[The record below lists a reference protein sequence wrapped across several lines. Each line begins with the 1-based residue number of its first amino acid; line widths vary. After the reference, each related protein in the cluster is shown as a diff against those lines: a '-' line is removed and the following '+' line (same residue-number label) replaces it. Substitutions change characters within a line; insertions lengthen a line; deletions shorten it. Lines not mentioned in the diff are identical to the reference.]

1 MEDLDKKIIELMDL
15 FDDEQVTTADKIDR
29 PERAVEKQAIDD
41 FMKRNPMAGGGT
53 IAGGNI
59 QGEQIYDRFGFK
71 LPRFVTKDPNNK
83 TKPYRVKIKKSE
95 LNPEPFSGNFRTLK
109 EARAV
114 ASKYKAGVKGP
125 SVNLQLIENA
135 QSVVDDYNKIVD
147 KAVANRNLTGVGY
160 FETYVKNKFPNK
172 SDQTKILRR
181 VYDNKIDYRDLTQV
195 RKTLAKDLIN
205 LAMEQEKI
213 VPLQFVYDRLGA
225 TRSAKL
231 SSDLQQMVNKGLKN
245 QTKIKVDRAIQS
257 IVEADE
263 IIDDSLMKT
272 VADKIGRSYDGTTK
286 KTGWKK
292 AYKENSYYKK
302 NKKILDYAFTAGGKS
317 SRAPGM
323 SLSEVLDDA
332 KYKIGGGVTFSGK
345 QTQFAG
351 LRRYIFDYAKSHW
364 HRNNFDGN
372 PGKSLIEF
380 YDKNGK
386 PIKWKSGLKLK
397 LGEVQFKIPSES
409 DVMWS
414 YNGAPKGSVSVTG
427 PIADSSGVFKE
438 VTETYDVMKEI
449 SDAPVTNPITGKETT
464 YNKLVSDIYKKG
476 YGYQG
481 KNIFGLDIDHFKGV
495 RDHPFK
501 NLRAMDRRLN
511 ISLGAIDKTFD
522 NRNLKAKLKNEILGE
537 LATTTGSNYN
547 QALKTYF
554 VNQATNVLDKGI
566 VPTLATESPY
576 YSAVKNVYEQRNLP
590 KGQKE
595 LLEKSY
601 QRAIKLENS
610 LLKLSGQIDPD
621 CAGAI
626 KQASKDG
633 GRIGLKT
640 IGSREVCITK
650 ARNYMSEEL
659 IKGIGTQQNAKTSLI
674 KRIIAGSAN
683 FLKQNLSPKELLK
696 MENLIGKPALY
707 GAIGFET
714 GLVADD
720 VFRKGKPLNVA
731 AAESLFGPV
740 LNLDA
745 DAAKAKNILE
755 SNVQLSPAA
764 KEYAQ
769 NIIDY
774 DRYRKNEL
782 SFPSSLVAK
791 SMPGSDR
798 YFKMQEDLKNK
809 IMTTP
814 DTGALDYQSALTE
827 SEAIFKA
834 KPKKLFGLEIDSPDA
849 PEVTP
854 LTNKLARPSRT
865 RGPMTT
871 KQDMK
876 VDLTPITY
884 QNFQPN
890 IPSKEELEEGL
901 RKIGMIGQDEI
912 ITDEA
917 YQQKFYRPEEFS
929 QLFQLPSFTGANQ
942 RFEKGGRAGFKKG
955 TPQSV
960 LRKGILELIDDSVKK
975 TPKDTTSTLDKLIK
989 KTLDEDFFDKKD
1001 RIIDQLDITAAKK
1014 RKNFPYNQKVQEEPD
1029 QLEFY
1034 DDITKSNFRTKT
1046 GPFFDRRKRAGGGI
1060 LKQAGDSSGPPPES
1074 GPMSQGLQGL
1084 MKRGIKT

>member
-29 PERAVEKQAIDD
+29 PERAIEKQAIDD
-41 FMKRNPMAGGGT
+41 FMKRNPMAGGGRINFYKGMSANRAPKKIKLKKPVT
-53 IAGGNI
+53 LTGKAGDRKLTAKQIDALDPNYLGDFEGGNLERAKKVYKSGTPGSVI
-59 QGEQIYDRFGFK
+59 DDAIEIRNII
-71 LPRFVTKDPNNK
+71 VNNK
-83 TKPYRVKIKKSE
+83 
-95 LNPEPFSGNFRTLK
+95 G
-109 EARAV
+109 
-114 ASKYKAGVKGP
+114 
-125 SVNLQLIENA
+125 
-135 QSVVDDYNKIVD
+135 
-147 KAVANRNLTGVGY
+147 
-160 FETYVKNKFPNK
+160 
-172 SDQTKILRR
+172 
-181 VYDNKIDYRDLTQV
+181 
-195 RKTLAKDLIN
+195 
-205 LAMEQEKI
+205 
-213 VPLQFVYDRLGA
+213 
-225 TRSAKL
+225 
-231 SSDLQQMVNKGLKN
+231 
-245 QTKIKVDRAIQS
+245 
-257 IVEADE
+257 
-263 IIDDSLMKT
+263 
-272 VADKIGRSYDGTTK
+272 
-286 KTGWKK
+286 
-292 AYKENSYYKK
+292 
-302 NKKILDYAFTAGGKS
+302 
-317 SRAPGM
+317 
-323 SLSEVLDDA
+323 
-332 KYKIGGGVTFSGK
+332 
-345 QTQFAG
+345 
-351 LRRYIFDYAKSHW
+351 
-364 HRNNFDGN
+364 
-372 PGKSLIEF
+372 
-380 YDKNGK
+380 
-386 PIKWKSGLKLK
+386 
-397 LGEVQFKIPSES
+397 
-409 DVMWS
+409 
-414 YNGAPKGSVSVTG
+414 
-427 PIADSSGVFKE
+427 
-438 VTETYDVMKEI
+438 
-449 SDAPVTNPITGKETT
+449 
-464 YNKLVSDIYKKG
+464 
-476 YGYQG
+476 
-481 KNIFGLDIDHFKGV
+481 NIFGLEELGEKAEIFGEGSRKSGKGNRPDVRKVKAALEVAKDNFPEIANFKFVTDRYKIDGSQRQQLNMVVDTIKAYQNSTGNDKLANFLPENMGSYYTRVIEKGPKKLPGKPEQGLYIKMYNFGPEQIKYISD
-495 RDHPFK
+495 RITDETAQNFTSKDYK
-501 NLRAMDRRLN
+501 NLVTDVKKYRASVSSDKRQFTR
-511 ISLGAIDKTFD
+511 AIEMNADIKKLYDDKVIQNLIRGDLD
-522 NRNLKAKLKNEILGE
+522 NKAKKQILNRAVNLLGDDISVASKRLFMMAQSIAGTRPIDGIDVE
-537 LATTTGSNYN
+537 KDLGKKIIDTQRLVGKAGNGYAFSGLVYDHYGKVID
-547 QALKTYF
+547 QALNSPKGKSFIGYYQKEIR
-554 VNQATNVLDKGI
+554 NALDKGL
-566 VPTLATESPY
+566 VPDEIFSVTASARRGLEPY
-576 YSAVKNVYEQRNLP
+576 AIFTQALDADVNSRIKGASLDSLLSTTHRNLQNIFQGKTYDKLNTAEKKAVQDLVTTYENAKKDVVKDLKPSIKKTIQLPEFDLKNPPSKSIANYASYDKNLQSAFDKSYKNVGYSMKVT
-590 KGQKE
+590 KGMKTQKE
-595 LLEKSY
+595 FLDNLM
-601 QRAIKLENS
+601 
-610 LLKLSGQIDPD
+610 LKLSAQIDRN
-621 CAGAI
+621 CAQAI
-626 KQASKDG
+626 ADG

-640 IGSREVCITK
+640 VGSPDFCKTK
-650 ARNYMSEEL
+650 ARNYISQEL
-659 IKGIGTQQNAKTSLI
+659 INGIGTQQNAKTSLI

-683 FLKQNLSPKELLK
+683 FLKQNLNPKELLK

-1074 GPMSQGLQGL
+1074 GPMSQELQGL

>member
-1 MEDLDKKIIELMDL
+1 M
-15 FDDEQVTTADKIDR
+15 
-29 PERAVEKQAIDD
+29 
-41 FMKRNPMAGGGT
+41 
-53 IAGGNI
+53 
-59 QGEQIYDRFGFK
+59 
-71 LPRFVTKDPNNK
+71 
-83 TKPYRVKIKKSE
+83 
-95 LNPEPFSGNFRTLK
+95 
-109 EARAV
+109 
-114 ASKYKAGVKGP
+114 
-125 SVNLQLIENA
+125 
-135 QSVVDDYNKIVD
+135 
-147 KAVANRNLTGVGY
+147 
-160 FETYVKNKFPNK
+160 
-172 SDQTKILRR
+172 
-181 VYDNKIDYRDLTQV
+181 
-195 RKTLAKDLIN
+195 
-205 LAMEQEKI
+205 
-213 VPLQFVYDRLGA
+213 
-225 TRSAKL
+225 
-231 SSDLQQMVNKGLKN
+231 
-245 QTKIKVDRAIQS
+245 
-257 IVEADE
+257 
-263 IIDDSLMKT
+263 
-272 VADKIGRSYDGTTK
+272 
-286 KTGWKK
+286 
-292 AYKENSYYKK
+292 
-302 NKKILDYAFTAGGKS
+302 
-317 SRAPGM
+317 
-323 SLSEVLDDA
+323 
-332 KYKIGGGVTFSGK
+332 
-345 QTQFAG
+345 
-351 LRRYIFDYAKSHW
+351 
-364 HRNNFDGN
+364 
-372 PGKSLIEF
+372 
-380 YDKNGK
+380 
-386 PIKWKSGLKLK
+386 
-397 LGEVQFKIPSES
+397 
-409 DVMWS
+409 
-414 YNGAPKGSVSVTG
+414 
-427 PIADSSGVFKE
+427 
-438 VTETYDVMKEI
+438 
-449 SDAPVTNPITGKETT
+449 
-464 YNKLVSDIYKKG
+464 
-476 YGYQG
+476 
-481 KNIFGLDIDHFKGV
+481 
-495 RDHPFK
+495 
-501 NLRAMDRRLN
+501 
-511 ISLGAIDKTFD
+511 
-522 NRNLKAKLKNEILGE
+522 
-537 LATTTGSNYN
+537 
-547 QALKTYF
+547 
-554 VNQATNVLDKGI
+554 
-566 VPTLATESPY
+566 
-576 YSAVKNVYEQRNLP
+576 
-590 KGQKE
+590 
-595 LLEKSY
+595 
-601 QRAIKLENS
+601 
-610 LLKLSGQIDPD
+610 LLKLSAQIDRD
-621 CAGAI
+621 CA
-626 KQASKDG
+626 QAVANG

-640 IGSREVCITK
+640 VGSPDFCKTK
-650 ARNYMSEEL
+650 ARNYISQEL
-659 IKGIGTQQNAKTSLI
+659 INGIGTQQNAKTSLI

-774 DRYRKNEL
+774 DRYRKNQL

-791 SMPGSDR
+791 SMPGSDK

-834 KPKKLFGLEIDSPDA
+834 KPKTLFGLEIDSPDA

-854 LTNKLARPSRT
+854 LTNRLARPSRT

-1001 RIIDQLDITAAKK
+1001 SIIDQLDITAAKK

-1046 GPFFDRRKRAGGGI
+1046 GLFFDRRKRAGGGI
-1060 LKQAGDSSGPPPES
+1060 LKQAGDSS
-1074 GPMSQGLQGL
+1074 
-1084 MKRGIKT
+1084 

>member
-29 PERAVEKQAIDD
+29 PERAIEKQAIDD
-41 FMKRNPMAGGGT
+41 FMKRNPMAGGGRINFYKGMSANRAPKKIKLKKPVT
-53 IAGGNI
+53 LTGKAGDRKLTAKQIDALDPNYLGDFEGGNLERAKKVYKSGTPGSVI
-59 QGEQIYDRFGFK
+59 DDAIEIRNII
-71 LPRFVTKDPNNK
+71 VNNK
-83 TKPYRVKIKKSE
+83 
-95 LNPEPFSGNFRTLK
+95 G
-109 EARAV
+109 
-114 ASKYKAGVKGP
+114 
-125 SVNLQLIENA
+125 
-135 QSVVDDYNKIVD
+135 
-147 KAVANRNLTGVGY
+147 
-160 FETYVKNKFPNK
+160 
-172 SDQTKILRR
+172 
-181 VYDNKIDYRDLTQV
+181 
-195 RKTLAKDLIN
+195 
-205 LAMEQEKI
+205 
-213 VPLQFVYDRLGA
+213 
-225 TRSAKL
+225 
-231 SSDLQQMVNKGLKN
+231 
-245 QTKIKVDRAIQS
+245 
-257 IVEADE
+257 
-263 IIDDSLMKT
+263 
-272 VADKIGRSYDGTTK
+272 
-286 KTGWKK
+286 
-292 AYKENSYYKK
+292 
-302 NKKILDYAFTAGGKS
+302 
-317 SRAPGM
+317 
-323 SLSEVLDDA
+323 
-332 KYKIGGGVTFSGK
+332 
-345 QTQFAG
+345 
-351 LRRYIFDYAKSHW
+351 
-364 HRNNFDGN
+364 
-372 PGKSLIEF
+372 
-380 YDKNGK
+380 
-386 PIKWKSGLKLK
+386 
-397 LGEVQFKIPSES
+397 
-409 DVMWS
+409 
-414 YNGAPKGSVSVTG
+414 
-427 PIADSSGVFKE
+427 
-438 VTETYDVMKEI
+438 
-449 SDAPVTNPITGKETT
+449 
-464 YNKLVSDIYKKG
+464 
-476 YGYQG
+476 
-481 KNIFGLDIDHFKGV
+481 NIFGLEELGEKAEIFGEGSRKSGKGNRPDVRKVKAALEVAKDNFPEIANFKFVTDRYKIDGSQRQQLNMVVDTIKAYQNSTGNDKLANFLPENMGSYYTRVIEKGPKKLPGKPEQGLYIKMYNFGPEQIKYISD
-495 RDHPFK
+495 RITDETAQNFTSKDYK
-501 NLRAMDRRLN
+501 NLVTDVKKYRASVSSDKRQFTR
-511 ISLGAIDKTFD
+511 AIEMNADIKKLYDDKVIQNLIRGDLD
-522 NRNLKAKLKNEILGE
+522 NKAKKQILNRAVNLLGDDISVASKRLFMMAQSIAGTRPIDGIDVE
-537 LATTTGSNYN
+537 KDLGKKIIDTQRLVGKAGNGYAFSGLVYDHYGKVID
-547 QALKTYF
+547 QALNSPKGKSFIGYYQKEIR
-554 VNQATNVLDKGI
+554 NALDKGL
-566 VPTLATESPY
+566 VPDEIFSVTASARRGLEPY
-576 YSAVKNVYEQRNLP
+576 AIFTQALDADVNSRIKGASLDSLLSTTHRNLQNIFQGKTYDKLNTAEKKAVQDLVTTYENAKKDVVKDLKPSIKKTIQLPEFDLKNPPSKSIANYASYDKNLQSAFDKSYKNVGYSMKVT
-590 KGQKE
+590 KGMKTQKE
-595 LLEKSY
+595 FLDNLM
-601 QRAIKLENS
+601 
-610 LLKLSGQIDPD
+610 LKLSAQIDRN
-621 CAGAI
+621 CAQAI
-626 KQASKDG
+626 ADG

-640 IGSREVCITK
+640 VGSPDFCKTK
-650 ARNYMSEEL
+650 ARNYISQEL
-659 IKGIGTQQNAKTSLI
+659 INGIGTQQNAKTSLI

-683 FLKQNLSPKELLK
+683 FLKQNLNPKELLK

-1074 GPMSQGLQGL
+1074 GPNPQGLQGL
-1084 MKRGIKT
+1084 MKRGMKI

>member
-1 MEDLDKKIIELMDL
+1 MTKDLDQKIIELMDL

-29 PERAVEKQAIDD
+29 PERALEKEAIDD
-41 FMKRNPMAGGGT
+41 FMKRNPMAGGGRINFYKGMSANRAPKKIKLKKPVT
-53 IAGGNI
+53 LTGKAGDRKLTAKQIDALDPNYLGDFEGGNLERAKKVYKSGTPGSVI
-59 QGEQIYDRFGFK
+59 DDAIEIRNII
-71 LPRFVTKDPNNK
+71 VNNK
-83 TKPYRVKIKKSE
+83 
-95 LNPEPFSGNFRTLK
+95 G
-109 EARAV
+109 
-114 ASKYKAGVKGP
+114 
-125 SVNLQLIENA
+125 
-135 QSVVDDYNKIVD
+135 
-147 KAVANRNLTGVGY
+147 
-160 FETYVKNKFPNK
+160 
-172 SDQTKILRR
+172 
-181 VYDNKIDYRDLTQV
+181 
-195 RKTLAKDLIN
+195 
-205 LAMEQEKI
+205 
-213 VPLQFVYDRLGA
+213 
-225 TRSAKL
+225 
-231 SSDLQQMVNKGLKN
+231 
-245 QTKIKVDRAIQS
+245 
-257 IVEADE
+257 
-263 IIDDSLMKT
+263 
-272 VADKIGRSYDGTTK
+272 
-286 KTGWKK
+286 
-292 AYKENSYYKK
+292 
-302 NKKILDYAFTAGGKS
+302 
-317 SRAPGM
+317 
-323 SLSEVLDDA
+323 
-332 KYKIGGGVTFSGK
+332 
-345 QTQFAG
+345 
-351 LRRYIFDYAKSHW
+351 
-364 HRNNFDGN
+364 
-372 PGKSLIEF
+372 
-380 YDKNGK
+380 
-386 PIKWKSGLKLK
+386 
-397 LGEVQFKIPSES
+397 
-409 DVMWS
+409 
-414 YNGAPKGSVSVTG
+414 
-427 PIADSSGVFKE
+427 
-438 VTETYDVMKEI
+438 
-449 SDAPVTNPITGKETT
+449 
-464 YNKLVSDIYKKG
+464 
-476 YGYQG
+476 
-481 KNIFGLDIDHFKGV
+481 NIFGLEELGEKAEIFGEGSRKSGKGNRPDIRKVKAALEVAKDNFPEIANFKFVTDRYKIDGSQRQQLNMV
-495 RDHPFK
+495 VDTIKAYQNSTGNDKLANFLPENMGSYYTRVIEKGPKKLPGKPEQGLYIKMYNFGPEQIKYISDRITDETAQNFTSKDYK
-501 NLRAMDRRLN
+501 NLVTDVKKYRASVSSDKRQFTR
-511 ISLGAIDKTFD
+511 AIEMNADIKKLYDDKVIQNLIRGDLD
-522 NRNLKAKLKNEILGE
+522 NKAKRQILNRAVNLLGDDISVASKRLFMMAQSIAGTRNIE
-537 LATTTGSNYN
+537 GIAVERDLGKKIIDTQRLVGKAGNGYAFSGLVYDHYGKVID
-547 QALKTYF
+547 QALNSPKGKSFIGYYQKEIR
-554 VNQATNVLDKGI
+554 NALDKGL
-566 VPTLATESPY
+566 VPDEIFSVTASARRGLEPY
-576 YSAVKNVYEQRNLP
+576 AIFTQALDADVNSRIKGASLDSLLSTTHRNLQNIFQGKTYDKLNTAEKKAVQDLVTTYENAKKDVVKDLKPSIKKTIQLPEFDLKNPPSKSIANYASYDKNLQSAFDKSYKNVGYSMKVT
-590 KGQKE
+590 KGMKTQKE
-595 LLEKSY
+595 FLDNLM
-601 QRAIKLENS
+601 
-610 LLKLSGQIDPD
+610 LKLSAQIDPD
-621 CAGAI
+621 CA
-626 KQASKDG
+626 QAVADG

-640 IGSREVCITK
+640 VGSPDFCKTK
-650 ARNYMSEEL
+650 ARNYISQEL
-659 IKGIGTQQNAKTSLI
+659 INGIGTQQNAKTSLI

-774 DRYRKNEL
+774 DRYRKNQL

-791 SMPGSDR
+791 SMPGSDK

-834 KPKKLFGLEIDSPDA
+834 KPKTLFGLEIDSPDA

-854 LTNKLARPSRT
+854 LTNRLARPSRT

-1046 GPFFDRRKRAGGGI
+1046 GLFFDRRKRAGGGI

-1074 GPMSQGLQGL
+1074 GPMSEGLQGL

>member
-1 MEDLDKKIIELMDL
+1 MTKDLDQKIIELMDL
-15 FDDEQVTTADKIDR
+15 FDDEQITTADQIKR
-29 PERAVEKQAIDD
+29 PEKALEKQAIDD
-41 FMKRNPMAGGGT
+41 FMKRNPMAGGGRINFYKGMSANRAPKKIKLKKPVT
-53 IAGGNI
+53 LTGKAGDRKLTAKQIDALDPNYLGDFEGGNLERAKKVYKSGTPGSVI
-59 QGEQIYDRFGFK
+59 DDAIEIRNII
-71 LPRFVTKDPNNK
+71 VNNK
-83 TKPYRVKIKKSE
+83 
-95 LNPEPFSGNFRTLK
+95 G
-109 EARAV
+109 
-114 ASKYKAGVKGP
+114 
-125 SVNLQLIENA
+125 
-135 QSVVDDYNKIVD
+135 
-147 KAVANRNLTGVGY
+147 
-160 FETYVKNKFPNK
+160 
-172 SDQTKILRR
+172 
-181 VYDNKIDYRDLTQV
+181 
-195 RKTLAKDLIN
+195 
-205 LAMEQEKI
+205 
-213 VPLQFVYDRLGA
+213 
-225 TRSAKL
+225 
-231 SSDLQQMVNKGLKN
+231 
-245 QTKIKVDRAIQS
+245 
-257 IVEADE
+257 
-263 IIDDSLMKT
+263 
-272 VADKIGRSYDGTTK
+272 
-286 KTGWKK
+286 
-292 AYKENSYYKK
+292 
-302 NKKILDYAFTAGGKS
+302 
-317 SRAPGM
+317 
-323 SLSEVLDDA
+323 
-332 KYKIGGGVTFSGK
+332 
-345 QTQFAG
+345 
-351 LRRYIFDYAKSHW
+351 
-364 HRNNFDGN
+364 
-372 PGKSLIEF
+372 
-380 YDKNGK
+380 
-386 PIKWKSGLKLK
+386 
-397 LGEVQFKIPSES
+397 
-409 DVMWS
+409 
-414 YNGAPKGSVSVTG
+414 
-427 PIADSSGVFKE
+427 
-438 VTETYDVMKEI
+438 
-449 SDAPVTNPITGKETT
+449 
-464 YNKLVSDIYKKG
+464 
-476 YGYQG
+476 
-481 KNIFGLDIDHFKGV
+481 NIFGLEELGEKAEIFGEGSRKSGKGNRPDIRKVKAALEVAKDNFPEIANFKFVTDRYKIDGSQRQQLNMV
-495 RDHPFK
+495 VDTIKAYQNSTGNDKLANFLPENMGSYYTRVIEKGPKKLPGKPEQGLYIKMYNFGPEQIKYISDRITDETAQNFTSKDYK
-501 NLRAMDRRLN
+501 NLVTDVKKYRASVSSDKRQFTR
-511 ISLGAIDKTFD
+511 AIEMNADIKKLYDDKVIQNLIRGDLD
-522 NRNLKAKLKNEILGE
+522 NKAKRQILNRAVNLLGDDISVASKRLFMMAQSIAGTRNIE
-537 LATTTGSNYN
+537 GIAVERDLGKKIIDTQRLVGKAGNGYAFSGLVYDHYGKVID
-547 QALKTYF
+547 QALNSPKGKSFIGYYQKEIR
-554 VNQATNVLDKGI
+554 NALDKGL
-566 VPTLATESPY
+566 VPDEIFSVTASARRGLEPY
-576 YSAVKNVYEQRNLP
+576 AIFTQALDADVNSRIKGASLDSLLSTTHRNLQNIFQGKTYDKLNTAEKKAVQDLVTTYENAKKDVVKDLKPSIKKTIQLPEFDLKNPPSKSIANYASYDKNLQSAFDKSYKNVGYSMKVT
-590 KGQKE
+590 KGMKTQKE
-595 LLEKSY
+595 FLDNLM
-601 QRAIKLENS
+601 
-610 LLKLSGQIDPD
+610 LKLSAQIDPD
-621 CAGAI
+621 CA
-626 KQASKDG
+626 QAVADG

-640 IGSREVCITK
+640 VGSPDFCKTK
-650 ARNYMSEEL
+650 ARNYISQEL
-659 IKGIGTQQNAKTSLI
+659 INGIGTQQNAKTSLI

-774 DRYRKNEL
+774 DRYRKNQL

-791 SMPGSDR
+791 SMPGSDK

-834 KPKKLFGLEIDSPDA
+834 KPKTLFGLEIDSPDA

-854 LTNKLARPSRT
+854 LTNRLARPSRT

-1046 GPFFDRRKRAGGGI
+1046 GLFFDRRKRAGGGI

-1074 GPMSQGLQGL
+1074 GPMSEGLQGL

>member
-1 MEDLDKKIIELMDL
+1 MTKDLDKKIIELMDL
-15 FDDEQVTTADKIDR
+15 FDDEQVTTADQIKR
-29 PERAVEKQAIDD
+29 PERALEKEAIDD
-41 FMKRNPMAGGGT
+41 FMKRNPMAGGGRINFYKGMSANRAPKKIKLKKPVT
-53 IAGGNI
+53 LTGKAGDRKLTAKQIDALDPNYLGDFEGGNLERAKKVYKSGTPGSVI
-59 QGEQIYDRFGFK
+59 DDAIEIRNII
-71 LPRFVTKDPNNK
+71 VNNK
-83 TKPYRVKIKKSE
+83 
-95 LNPEPFSGNFRTLK
+95 G
-109 EARAV
+109 
-114 ASKYKAGVKGP
+114 
-125 SVNLQLIENA
+125 
-135 QSVVDDYNKIVD
+135 
-147 KAVANRNLTGVGY
+147 
-160 FETYVKNKFPNK
+160 
-172 SDQTKILRR
+172 
-181 VYDNKIDYRDLTQV
+181 
-195 RKTLAKDLIN
+195 
-205 LAMEQEKI
+205 
-213 VPLQFVYDRLGA
+213 
-225 TRSAKL
+225 
-231 SSDLQQMVNKGLKN
+231 
-245 QTKIKVDRAIQS
+245 
-257 IVEADE
+257 
-263 IIDDSLMKT
+263 
-272 VADKIGRSYDGTTK
+272 
-286 KTGWKK
+286 
-292 AYKENSYYKK
+292 
-302 NKKILDYAFTAGGKS
+302 
-317 SRAPGM
+317 
-323 SLSEVLDDA
+323 
-332 KYKIGGGVTFSGK
+332 
-345 QTQFAG
+345 
-351 LRRYIFDYAKSHW
+351 
-364 HRNNFDGN
+364 
-372 PGKSLIEF
+372 
-380 YDKNGK
+380 
-386 PIKWKSGLKLK
+386 
-397 LGEVQFKIPSES
+397 
-409 DVMWS
+409 
-414 YNGAPKGSVSVTG
+414 
-427 PIADSSGVFKE
+427 
-438 VTETYDVMKEI
+438 
-449 SDAPVTNPITGKETT
+449 
-464 YNKLVSDIYKKG
+464 
-476 YGYQG
+476 
-481 KNIFGLDIDHFKGV
+481 NIFGLEELGEKAEIFGEGSRKSGKGNRPDIRKVKAALEVAKDNFPEIANFKFVTDRYKIDGSQRQQLNMV
-495 RDHPFK
+495 VDTIKAYQNSTGNDKLANFLPENMGSYYTRVIEKGPKKLPGKPEQGLYIKMYNFGPEQIKYISDRITDETAQNFTSKDYK
-501 NLRAMDRRLN
+501 NLVTDVKKYRASVSSDKRQFTR
-511 ISLGAIDKTFD
+511 AIEMNADIKKLYDDKVIQNLIRGDLD
-522 NRNLKAKLKNEILGE
+522 NKAKRQILNRAVNLLGDDISVASKRLFMMAQSIAGTRNIE
-537 LATTTGSNYN
+537 GIAVERDLGKKIIDTQRLVGKAGNGYAFSGLVYDHYGKVID
-547 QALKTYF
+547 QALNSPKGKSFIGYYQKEIR
-554 VNQATNVLDKGI
+554 NALDKGL
-566 VPTLATESPY
+566 VPDEIFSVTASARRGLEPY
-576 YSAVKNVYEQRNLP
+576 AIFTQALDADVNSRIKGASLDSLLSTTHRNLQNIFQGKTYDKLNTAEKKAVQDLVTTYENAKKDVVKDLKPSIKKTIQLPEFDLKNPPSKSIANYASYDKNLQSAFDKSYKNVGYSMKVT
-590 KGQKE
+590 KGMKTQKE
-595 LLEKSY
+595 FLDNLM
-601 QRAIKLENS
+601 
-610 LLKLSGQIDPD
+610 LKLSAQIDPD
-621 CAGAI
+621 CA
-626 KQASKDG
+626 QAVADG

-640 IGSREVCITK
+640 VGSPDFCKTK
-650 ARNYMSEEL
+650 ARNYISQEL
-659 IKGIGTQQNAKTSLI
+659 INGIGTQQNAKTSLI
-674 KRIIAGSAN
+674 KRIISGSAN

-774 DRYRKNEL
+774 DRYRKNQL

-791 SMPGSDR
+791 SMPGSDK

-834 KPKKLFGLEIDSPDA
+834 KPKKFFGLEIDSPDA
-849 PEVTP
+849 PEATP

-884 QNFQPN
+884 KNFEPN

-1046 GPFFDRRKRAGGGI
+1046 GLFFDRRKRAGGGI

>member
-1 MEDLDKKIIELMDL
+1 MKDLDQKIIELMDL

-29 PERAVEKQAIDD
+29 PERALEKEAIDD
-41 FMKRNPMAGGGT
+41 FMKRNPMAGGGRINFYKGMSANRAPKKIKLKKPVT
-53 IAGGNI
+53 LTGKAGDRKLTAKQIDALDPNYLGDFEGGNLERAKKVYKSGTPGSVI
-59 QGEQIYDRFGFK
+59 DDAIEIRNII
-71 LPRFVTKDPNNK
+71 VNNK
-83 TKPYRVKIKKSE
+83 
-95 LNPEPFSGNFRTLK
+95 G
-109 EARAV
+109 
-114 ASKYKAGVKGP
+114 
-125 SVNLQLIENA
+125 
-135 QSVVDDYNKIVD
+135 
-147 KAVANRNLTGVGY
+147 
-160 FETYVKNKFPNK
+160 
-172 SDQTKILRR
+172 
-181 VYDNKIDYRDLTQV
+181 
-195 RKTLAKDLIN
+195 
-205 LAMEQEKI
+205 
-213 VPLQFVYDRLGA
+213 
-225 TRSAKL
+225 
-231 SSDLQQMVNKGLKN
+231 
-245 QTKIKVDRAIQS
+245 
-257 IVEADE
+257 
-263 IIDDSLMKT
+263 
-272 VADKIGRSYDGTTK
+272 
-286 KTGWKK
+286 
-292 AYKENSYYKK
+292 
-302 NKKILDYAFTAGGKS
+302 
-317 SRAPGM
+317 
-323 SLSEVLDDA
+323 
-332 KYKIGGGVTFSGK
+332 
-345 QTQFAG
+345 
-351 LRRYIFDYAKSHW
+351 
-364 HRNNFDGN
+364 
-372 PGKSLIEF
+372 
-380 YDKNGK
+380 
-386 PIKWKSGLKLK
+386 
-397 LGEVQFKIPSES
+397 
-409 DVMWS
+409 
-414 YNGAPKGSVSVTG
+414 
-427 PIADSSGVFKE
+427 
-438 VTETYDVMKEI
+438 
-449 SDAPVTNPITGKETT
+449 
-464 YNKLVSDIYKKG
+464 
-476 YGYQG
+476 
-481 KNIFGLDIDHFKGV
+481 NIFGLEELGEKAEIFGEGSRKSGKGNRPDIRKVKAALEVAKDNFPEIANFKFVTDRYKIDGSQRQQLNMV
-495 RDHPFK
+495 VDTIKAYQNSTGNDKLANFLPENMGSYYTRVIEKGPKKLPGKPEQGLYIKMYNFGPEQIKYISDRITDETAQNFTSKDYK
-501 NLRAMDRRLN
+501 NLVTDVKKYRASVSSDKRQFTR
-511 ISLGAIDKTFD
+511 AIEMNADIKKLYDDKVIQNLIRGDLD
-522 NRNLKAKLKNEILGE
+522 NKAKRQILNRAVNLLGDDVSVASKRLFMMAQSIAGTRPIDGIDVDKNLGKKIIDTQR
-537 LATTTGSNYN
+537 LIGKTGNGYAFSGLVYDHYGKVID
-547 QALKTYF
+547 QALNSPKGKSFIGYYQKEIR
-554 VNQATNVLDKGI
+554 NALDKGL
-566 VPTLATESPY
+566 VPDEIFSVTASARRGLEPY
-576 YSAVKNVYEQRNLP
+576 AIFTQALDADVNSRIKGASLDSLLSTTHRNLQNIFQGKTYDKLNTAEKKAVQDLVTTYENAKKDVVKDLKPSIKKTIQLPEFDLKNPPSKSIANYASYDKNLQSAFDKSYKNVGYSMKVT
-590 KGQKE
+590 KGMKTQKE
-595 LLEKSY
+595 FLDNLM
-601 QRAIKLENS
+601 
-610 LLKLSGQIDPD
+610 LKLSAQIDPD
-621 CAGAI
+621 CA
-626 KQASKDG
+626 QAVADG

-640 IGSREVCITK
+640 VGSPDFCKTK
-650 ARNYMSEEL
+650 ARNYISQEL
-659 IKGIGTQQNAKTSLI
+659 INGIGTQQNAKTSLI

-774 DRYRKNEL
+774 DRYRKNQL

-791 SMPGSDR
+791 SMPGSDK

-834 KPKKLFGLEIDSPDA
+834 KPKTLFGLEIDSPDA

-854 LTNKLARPSRT
+854 LTNRLARPSRT

-1001 RIIDQLDITAAKK
+1001 RIVDTLNVKAARE
-1014 RKNFPYNQKVQEEPD
+1014 RKNFPYNQQVQEEPS
-1029 QLEFY
+1029 QLNFY
-1034 DDITKSNFRTKT
+1034 DDIVQSDFKTKT
-1046 GPFFDRRKRAGGGI
+1046 GPFFDYQKRKNKAGGGI

-1074 GPMSQGLQGL
+1074 GPNSQGLQGL
-1084 MKRGIKT
+1084 MKRGMKI

>member
-1 MEDLDKKIIELMDL
+1 MENLEDKIIELMDL
-15 FDDEQVTTADKIDR
+15 FDGEVTTADKIER
-29 PERAVEKQAIDD
+29 PQRALDKQAIDD
-41 FMKRNPMAGGGT
+41 FMDRNPMAGGGT

-83 TKPYRVKIKKSE
+83 TKPYRVKVKKSE
-95 LNPEPFSGNFRTLK
+95 LNPKPFSGNFRTLK

-114 ASKYKAGVKGP
+114 ASKYKAGVQGP
-125 SVNLQLIENA
+125 SVNLQLIKNA

-147 KAVANRNLTGVGY
+147 KAVTNRNLTGVGY

-205 LAMEQEKI
+205 FAMEQEKI

-231 SSDLQQMVNKGLKN
+231 SSDVQQIVNKGLKN

-272 VADKIGRSYDGTTK
+272 VADKIGRSYEGTTK

-292 AYKENSYYKK
+292 AYKENPYYKK

-386 PIKWKSGLKLK
+386 PIKWKSGLKLNI
-397 LGEVQFKIPSES
+397 GEVQFKIPSES

-414 YNGAPKGSVSVTG
+414 YNGKPKGSVSVTG
-427 PIADSSGVFKE
+427 PMADSSGIFKE
-438 VTETYDVMKEI
+438 VTETYNVMKEI

-566 VPTLATESPY
+566 APTLATESPY
-576 YSAVKNVYEQRNLP
+576 YSAVKNVYEQKNLP
-590 KGQKE
+590 KVQKE

-601 QRAIKLENS
+601 QRATKLEQTILNNLQARS
-610 LLKLSGQIDPD
+610 KLKECKIP
-621 CAGAI
+621 AA
-626 KQASKDG
+626 DG
-633 GRIGLKT
+633 GRIGFAL
-640 IGSREVCITK
+640 SDECIRDGLNETK
-650 ARNYMSEEL
+650 KSAAAGDKKAARQLVETAEAAS
-659 IKGIGTQQNAKTSLI
+659 KGG
-674 KRIIAGSAN
+674 R
-683 FLKQNLSPKELLK
+683 LLK
-696 MENLIGKPALY
+696 NILGPGAILGEALFEGALIGNRLL
-707 GAIGFET
+707 E
-714 GLVADD
+714 
-720 VFRKGKPLNVA
+720 GKPLKQAWAESYLSYLDPRKYSGELDPTLLQREQMLESTADKDILRSGFAAQDQLSAFNKALQDREIAKARGRTDQYNVA
-731 AAESLFGPV
+731 AA
-740 LNLDA
+740 DA
-745 DAAKAKNILE
+745 REQGRFAD
-755 SNVQLSPAA
+755 
-764 KEYAQ
+764 
-769 NIIDY
+769 
-774 DRYRKNEL
+774 
-782 SFPSSLVAK
+782 
-791 SMPGSDR
+791 
-798 YFKMQEDLKNK
+798 
-809 IMTTP
+809 
-814 DTGALDYQSALTE
+814 QSADIIS
-827 SEAIFKA
+827 SEAFKDA
-834 KPKKLFGLEIDSPDA
+834 SNIAQEYIQGQQGQRMFPYNQFKQSIGKFESGEDRDYRRRKEQEMKNLYTQYSDKELMDMLSTSKPLQDAGISPQDYLNMTAGTERITPAVTSTMSGLDVLRTGLQEQEALNRIA
-849 PEVTP
+849 EAGGVA
-854 LTNKLARPSRT
+854 NLAT
-865 RGPMTT
+865 
-871 KQDMK
+871 
-876 VDLTPITY
+876 
-884 QNFQPN
+884 
-890 IPSKEELEEGL
+890 
-901 RKIGMIGQDEI
+901 
-912 ITDEA
+912 
-917 YQQKFYRPEEFS
+917 
-929 QLFQLPSFTGANQ
+929 
-942 RFEKGGRAGFKKG
+942 GGRAGFMAGTIPGGYGKQANRYLKEIESDMHKGYQYYKKHG
-955 TPQSV
+955 
-960 LRKGILELIDDSVKK
+960 GKK
-975 TPKDTTSTLDKLIK
+975 KFKDYMRESMSRYFAD
-989 KTLDEDFFDKKD
+989 
-1001 RIIDQLDITAAKK
+1001 
-1014 RKNFPYNQKVQEEPD
+1014 
-1029 QLEFY
+1029 
-1034 DDITKSNFRTKT
+1034 
-1046 GPFFDRRKRAGGGI
+1046 GGI
-1060 LKQAGDSSGPPPES
+1060 AGLSGGVKSGPPPES
-1074 GPMSQGLQGL
+1074 GPNPQGLQGL
-1084 MKRGIKT
+1084 LNRVKKI

>member
-1 MEDLDKKIIELMDL
+1 MKDLDQKIIELMDL
-15 FDDEQVTTADKIDR
+15 FDDEQVTTADQIDR
-29 PERAVEKQAIDD
+29 PERALEKEAIDD
-41 FMKRNPMAGGGT
+41 FMKRNPMAGGGRINFYKGMSANRAPKKIKLKKPVT
-53 IAGGNI
+53 LTGKAGDRKLTAKQIDALDPNYLGDFEGGNLERAKKVYKSGTPGSVI
-59 QGEQIYDRFGFK
+59 DDAIEIRNII
-71 LPRFVTKDPNNK
+71 VNNK
-83 TKPYRVKIKKSE
+83 
-95 LNPEPFSGNFRTLK
+95 G
-109 EARAV
+109 
-114 ASKYKAGVKGP
+114 
-125 SVNLQLIENA
+125 
-135 QSVVDDYNKIVD
+135 
-147 KAVANRNLTGVGY
+147 
-160 FETYVKNKFPNK
+160 
-172 SDQTKILRR
+172 
-181 VYDNKIDYRDLTQV
+181 
-195 RKTLAKDLIN
+195 
-205 LAMEQEKI
+205 
-213 VPLQFVYDRLGA
+213 
-225 TRSAKL
+225 
-231 SSDLQQMVNKGLKN
+231 
-245 QTKIKVDRAIQS
+245 
-257 IVEADE
+257 
-263 IIDDSLMKT
+263 
-272 VADKIGRSYDGTTK
+272 
-286 KTGWKK
+286 
-292 AYKENSYYKK
+292 
-302 NKKILDYAFTAGGKS
+302 
-317 SRAPGM
+317 
-323 SLSEVLDDA
+323 
-332 KYKIGGGVTFSGK
+332 
-345 QTQFAG
+345 
-351 LRRYIFDYAKSHW
+351 
-364 HRNNFDGN
+364 
-372 PGKSLIEF
+372 
-380 YDKNGK
+380 
-386 PIKWKSGLKLK
+386 
-397 LGEVQFKIPSES
+397 
-409 DVMWS
+409 
-414 YNGAPKGSVSVTG
+414 
-427 PIADSSGVFKE
+427 
-438 VTETYDVMKEI
+438 
-449 SDAPVTNPITGKETT
+449 
-464 YNKLVSDIYKKG
+464 
-476 YGYQG
+476 
-481 KNIFGLDIDHFKGV
+481 NIFGLEELGEKAEIFGEGSRKSGKGNRPDVRKVKAALEVAKDNFPEIANFKFVTDRYKIDGSQRQQLNMVVDTIKAYQNSTGNDKLANFLPENMGSYYTRVIEKGPKKLPGKPEQGLYIKMYNFGPEQIKYISD
-495 RDHPFK
+495 RISDETAQNFTSKDYK
-501 NLRAMDRRLN
+501 NLVTDVKKYRASVSSDKRQFTR
-511 ISLGAIDKTFD
+511 AIEMNADIKKLYDDKVIQNLIRGDLD
-522 NRNLKAKLKNEILGE
+522 NKAKKQILNRAVNLLGDDISVASKRLFMMAQSIAGTRPIDGIDVE
-537 LATTTGSNYN
+537 KDLGKKIIDTQRLVGKAGNGYAFSGLVYDHYGKVID
-547 QALKTYF
+547 QALNSPKGKSFIGYYQKEIR
-554 VNQATNVLDKGI
+554 NALDKGL
-566 VPTLATESPY
+566 VPDEIFSVTASARRGLEPY
-576 YSAVKNVYEQRNLP
+576 AIFTQALDADVNSRIKGASLDSLLSTTHRNLQNIFQGKTYDKLNTAEKKAVQDLVTTYENAKKDVVKDLKPSIKKTIQLPEFDLKNPPSKSIANYASYDKNLQSAFDKSYKNVGYSMKVT
-590 KGQKE
+590 KGMKTQKE
-595 LLEKSY
+595 FLDNLM
-601 QRAIKLENS
+601 
-610 LLKLSGQIDPD
+610 LKLSAQIDPD
-621 CAGAI
+621 CA
-626 KQASKDG
+626 QAVADG

-640 IGSREVCITK
+640 VGSPDFCKTK
-650 ARNYMSEEL
+650 ARNYISQEL
-659 IKGIGTQQNAKTSLI
+659 INGIGTQQNAKTSLI

-774 DRYRKNEL
+774 DRYRKNQL

-791 SMPGSDR
+791 SMPGSDK

-834 KPKKLFGLEIDSPDA
+834 KPKTLFGLEIDSPDA

-854 LTNKLARPSRT
+854 LTNRLARPSRT

-1001 RIIDQLDITAAKK
+1001 RIIDQLDVTAAKK
-1014 RKNFPYNQKVQEEPD
+1014 RKNFSYNQKVQEEPD

-1046 GPFFDRRKRAGGGI
+1046 GLFFDRRKRAGGGI

-1074 GPMSQGLQGL
+1074 GPNPQGLQGL

>member
-29 PERAVEKQAIDD
+29 PERAIEKQAIDD
-41 FMKRNPMAGGGT
+41 FMKRNPMAGGGRINFYKGMSANRAPKKIKLKKPVT
-53 IAGGNI
+53 LTGKAGDRKLTAKQIDALDPNYLGDFEGGNLERAKKVYKSGTPGSVI
-59 QGEQIYDRFGFK
+59 DDAIEIRNII
-71 LPRFVTKDPNNK
+71 VNNK
-83 TKPYRVKIKKSE
+83 
-95 LNPEPFSGNFRTLK
+95 G
-109 EARAV
+109 
-114 ASKYKAGVKGP
+114 
-125 SVNLQLIENA
+125 
-135 QSVVDDYNKIVD
+135 
-147 KAVANRNLTGVGY
+147 
-160 FETYVKNKFPNK
+160 
-172 SDQTKILRR
+172 
-181 VYDNKIDYRDLTQV
+181 
-195 RKTLAKDLIN
+195 
-205 LAMEQEKI
+205 
-213 VPLQFVYDRLGA
+213 
-225 TRSAKL
+225 
-231 SSDLQQMVNKGLKN
+231 
-245 QTKIKVDRAIQS
+245 
-257 IVEADE
+257 
-263 IIDDSLMKT
+263 
-272 VADKIGRSYDGTTK
+272 
-286 KTGWKK
+286 
-292 AYKENSYYKK
+292 
-302 NKKILDYAFTAGGKS
+302 
-317 SRAPGM
+317 
-323 SLSEVLDDA
+323 
-332 KYKIGGGVTFSGK
+332 
-345 QTQFAG
+345 
-351 LRRYIFDYAKSHW
+351 
-364 HRNNFDGN
+364 
-372 PGKSLIEF
+372 
-380 YDKNGK
+380 
-386 PIKWKSGLKLK
+386 
-397 LGEVQFKIPSES
+397 
-409 DVMWS
+409 
-414 YNGAPKGSVSVTG
+414 
-427 PIADSSGVFKE
+427 
-438 VTETYDVMKEI
+438 
-449 SDAPVTNPITGKETT
+449 
-464 YNKLVSDIYKKG
+464 
-476 YGYQG
+476 
-481 KNIFGLDIDHFKGV
+481 NIFGLEELGEKAEIFGEGSRKSGKGNRPDVRKVKAALEVAKDNFPEIANFKFVTDRYKIDGSQRQQLNMVVDTIKAYQNSTGNDKLANFLPENMGSYYTRVIEKGPKKLPGKPEQGLYIKMYNFGPEQIKYISD
-495 RDHPFK
+495 RITDETAQNFTSKDYK
-501 NLRAMDRRLN
+501 NLVTDVKKYRASVSSDKRQFTR
-511 ISLGAIDKTFD
+511 AIEMNADIKKLYDDKVIQNLIRGDLD
-522 NRNLKAKLKNEILGE
+522 NKAKKQILNRAVNLLGDDISVASKRLFMMAQSIAGTRPIDGIDVE
-537 LATTTGSNYN
+537 KDLGKKIIDTQRLVGKAGNGYAFSGLVYDHYGKVID
-547 QALKTYF
+547 QALNSPKGKSFIGYYQKEIR
-554 VNQATNVLDKGI
+554 NALDKGL
-566 VPTLATESPY
+566 VPDEIFSVTASARRGLEPY
-576 YSAVKNVYEQRNLP
+576 AIFTQALDADVNSRIKGASLDSLLSTTHRNLQNIFQGKTYDKLNTAEKKAVQDLVTTYENAKKDVVKDLKPSIKKTIQLPEFDLKNPPSKSIANYASYDKNLQSAFDKSYKNVGYSMKVT
-590 KGQKE
+590 KGMKTQKE
-595 LLEKSY
+595 FLDNLM
-601 QRAIKLENS
+601 
-610 LLKLSGQIDPD
+610 LKLSAQIDRN
-621 CAGAI
+621 CAQAI
-626 KQASKDG
+626 ADG

-640 IGSREVCITK
+640 VGSPDFCKTK
-650 ARNYMSEEL
+650 ARNYISQEL
-659 IKGIGTQQNAKTSLI
+659 INGIGTQQNAKTSLI

-683 FLKQNLSPKELLK
+683 FLKQNLNPKELLK

>member
-1 MEDLDKKIIELMDL
+1 MVVDTIKAYQNSTGNDKLANFLPENMGSYYTRVIEKGPKKLPGKPEQGLYIKMYNFGPEQIKYISDRITDETAQNFTSKDYKNLVTDVKKYRASVSSDKRQFTRAIEMNADIKKLYDDKVIQNLIRGDLDNKAKRQILNRAVNLLGDDISVASKRLFMMAQSIAGTRNIEGIAVERDLGKKIIDTQRLVGKAGNGYAFSGLVYDHYGKVIDQALNSPKGKSFIGYYQKEIRNALDKGLVPDEIFSVTASARRGLEPYAIFTQALDADVNSRIKGASLDSLLSTTHRNLQNIFQGKTYDKLNTAEKKAVQDL
-15 FDDEQVTTADKIDR
+15 VTTYENAK
-29 PERAVEKQAIDD
+29 
-41 FMKRNPMAGGGT
+41 
-53 IAGGNI
+53 
-59 QGEQIYDRFGFK
+59 
-71 LPRFVTKDPNNK
+71 KDVVK
-83 TKPYRVKIKKSE
+83 DLKPSIKKTIQ
-95 LNPEPFSGNFRTLK
+95 LPEF
-109 EARAV
+109 
-114 ASKYKAGVKGP
+114 
-125 SVNLQLIENA
+125 
-135 QSVVDDYNKIVD
+135 D
-147 KAVANRNLTGVGY
+147 
-160 FETYVKNKFPNK
+160 
-172 SDQTKILRR
+172 
-181 VYDNKIDYRDLTQV
+181 
-195 RKTLAKDLIN
+195 
-205 LAMEQEKI
+205 
-213 VPLQFVYDRLGA
+213 
-225 TRSAKL
+225 
-231 SSDLQQMVNKGLKN
+231 LKN
-245 QTKIKVDRAIQS
+245 PPSKS
-257 IVEADE
+257 IA
-263 IIDDSLMKT
+263 
-272 VADKIGRSYDGTTK
+272 
-286 KTGWKK
+286 
-292 AYKENSYYKK
+292 N
-302 NKKILDYAFTAGGKS
+302 YAS
-317 SRAPGM
+317 
-323 SLSEVLDDA
+323 
-332 KYKIGGGVTFSGK
+332 
-345 QTQFAG
+345 
-351 LRRYIFDYAKSHW
+351 
-364 HRNNFDGN
+364 
-372 PGKSLIEF
+372 
-380 YDKNGK
+380 YDKNLQSAFD
-386 PIKWKSGLKLK
+386 KS
-397 LGEVQFKIPSES
+397 
-409 DVMWS
+409 
-414 YNGAPKGSVSVTG
+414 Y
-427 PIADSSGVFKE
+427 
-438 VTETYDVMKEI
+438 
-449 SDAPVTNPITGKETT
+449 
-464 YNKLVSDIYKKG
+464 
-476 YGYQG
+476 
-481 KNIFGLDIDHFKGV
+481 
-495 RDHPFK
+495 
-501 NLRAMDRRLN
+501 
-511 ISLGAIDKTFD
+511 
-522 NRNLKAKLKNEILGE
+522 
-537 LATTTGSNYN
+537 
-547 QALKTYF
+547 
-554 VNQATNVLDKGI
+554 
-566 VPTLATESPY
+566 
-576 YSAVKNVYEQRNLP
+576 KNVGYSMKVT
-590 KGQKE
+590 KGMKTQKE
-595 LLEKSY
+595 FLDNL
-601 QRAIKLENS
+601 
-610 LLKLSGQIDPD
+610 LLKLSAQIDPD
-621 CAGAI
+621 CA
-626 KQASKDG
+626 QAVADG

-640 IGSREVCITK
+640 VGSPDFCKTK
-650 ARNYMSEEL
+650 ARNYISQEL
-659 IKGIGTQQNAKTSLI
+659 INGIGTQQNAKTSLI

-774 DRYRKNEL
+774 DRYRKNQL

-791 SMPGSDR
+791 SMPGSDK

-834 KPKKLFGLEIDSPDA
+834 KPKTLFGLEIDSPDA

-854 LTNKLARPSRT
+854 LTNRLARPSRT

-1074 GPMSQGLQGL
+1074 GPMSEGLQGL

>member
-29 PERAVEKQAIDD
+29 PERAIEKQAIDD
-41 FMKRNPMAGGGT
+41 FMKRNPMAGGGRINFYKGMSANRAPKKIKLKKPVT
-53 IAGGNI
+53 LTGKAGDRKLTAKQIDALDPNYLGDFEGGNLERAKKVYKSGTPGSVI
-59 QGEQIYDRFGFK
+59 DDAIEIRNII
-71 LPRFVTKDPNNK
+71 VNNK
-83 TKPYRVKIKKSE
+83 
-95 LNPEPFSGNFRTLK
+95 G
-109 EARAV
+109 
-114 ASKYKAGVKGP
+114 
-125 SVNLQLIENA
+125 
-135 QSVVDDYNKIVD
+135 
-147 KAVANRNLTGVGY
+147 
-160 FETYVKNKFPNK
+160 
-172 SDQTKILRR
+172 
-181 VYDNKIDYRDLTQV
+181 
-195 RKTLAKDLIN
+195 
-205 LAMEQEKI
+205 
-213 VPLQFVYDRLGA
+213 
-225 TRSAKL
+225 
-231 SSDLQQMVNKGLKN
+231 
-245 QTKIKVDRAIQS
+245 
-257 IVEADE
+257 
-263 IIDDSLMKT
+263 
-272 VADKIGRSYDGTTK
+272 
-286 KTGWKK
+286 
-292 AYKENSYYKK
+292 
-302 NKKILDYAFTAGGKS
+302 
-317 SRAPGM
+317 
-323 SLSEVLDDA
+323 
-332 KYKIGGGVTFSGK
+332 
-345 QTQFAG
+345 
-351 LRRYIFDYAKSHW
+351 
-364 HRNNFDGN
+364 
-372 PGKSLIEF
+372 
-380 YDKNGK
+380 
-386 PIKWKSGLKLK
+386 
-397 LGEVQFKIPSES
+397 
-409 DVMWS
+409 
-414 YNGAPKGSVSVTG
+414 
-427 PIADSSGVFKE
+427 
-438 VTETYDVMKEI
+438 
-449 SDAPVTNPITGKETT
+449 
-464 YNKLVSDIYKKG
+464 
-476 YGYQG
+476 
-481 KNIFGLDIDHFKGV
+481 NIFGLEELGEKAEIFGEGSRKSGKGNRPDVRKVKAALEVAKDNFPEIANFKFVTDRYKIDGSQRQQLNMVVDTIKAYQNSTGNDKLANFLPENMGSYYTRVIEKGPKKLPGKPEQGLYIKMYNFGPEQIKYISD
-495 RDHPFK
+495 RITDETAQNFTSKDYK
-501 NLRAMDRRLN
+501 NLVTDVKKYRASVSSDKRQFTR
-511 ISLGAIDKTFD
+511 AIEMNADIKKLYDDKVIQNLIRGDLD
-522 NRNLKAKLKNEILGE
+522 NKAKKQILNRAVNLLGDDISVASKRLFMMAQSIAGTRPIDGIDVE
-537 LATTTGSNYN
+537 KDLGKKIIDTQRLVGKAGNGYAFSGLVYDHYGKVID
-547 QALKTYF
+547 QALNSPKGKSFIGYYQKEIR
-554 VNQATNVLDKGI
+554 NALDKGL
-566 VPTLATESPY
+566 VPDEIFSVTASARRGLEPY
-576 YSAVKNVYEQRNLP
+576 AIFTQALDADVNSRIKGASLDSLLSTTHRNLQNIFQGKTYDKLNTAEKKAVQDLVTTYENAKKDVVKDLKPSIKKTIQLPEFDLKNPPSKSIANYASYDKNLQSAFDKSYKNVGYSMKVT
-590 KGQKE
+590 KGMKTQKE
-595 LLEKSY
+595 FLDNLM
-601 QRAIKLENS
+601 
-610 LLKLSGQIDPD
+610 LKLSAQIDRN
-621 CAGAI
+621 CAQAI
-626 KQASKDG
+626 ADG

-640 IGSREVCITK
+640 VGSPDFCKTK
-650 ARNYMSEEL
+650 ARNYISQEL
-659 IKGIGTQQNAKTSLI
+659 INGIGTQQNAKTSLI

-683 FLKQNLSPKELLK
+683 FLKQNLNPKELLK

-1074 GPMSQGLQGL
+1074 GPNPQGLQGL

>member
-1 MEDLDKKIIELMDL
+1 
-15 FDDEQVTTADKIDR
+15 
-29 PERAVEKQAIDD
+29 
-41 FMKRNPMAGGGT
+41 MKRNPMAGGGRINFYKGMSANRAPKKIKLKKPVT
-53 IAGGNI
+53 LTGKAGDRKLTAKQIDALDPNYLGDFEGGNLERAKKVYKSGTPGSVI
-59 QGEQIYDRFGFK
+59 DDAIEIRNII
-71 LPRFVTKDPNNK
+71 VNNK
-83 TKPYRVKIKKSE
+83 
-95 LNPEPFSGNFRTLK
+95 G
-109 EARAV
+109 
-114 ASKYKAGVKGP
+114 
-125 SVNLQLIENA
+125 
-135 QSVVDDYNKIVD
+135 
-147 KAVANRNLTGVGY
+147 
-160 FETYVKNKFPNK
+160 
-172 SDQTKILRR
+172 
-181 VYDNKIDYRDLTQV
+181 
-195 RKTLAKDLIN
+195 
-205 LAMEQEKI
+205 
-213 VPLQFVYDRLGA
+213 
-225 TRSAKL
+225 
-231 SSDLQQMVNKGLKN
+231 
-245 QTKIKVDRAIQS
+245 
-257 IVEADE
+257 
-263 IIDDSLMKT
+263 
-272 VADKIGRSYDGTTK
+272 
-286 KTGWKK
+286 
-292 AYKENSYYKK
+292 
-302 NKKILDYAFTAGGKS
+302 
-317 SRAPGM
+317 
-323 SLSEVLDDA
+323 
-332 KYKIGGGVTFSGK
+332 
-345 QTQFAG
+345 
-351 LRRYIFDYAKSHW
+351 
-364 HRNNFDGN
+364 
-372 PGKSLIEF
+372 
-380 YDKNGK
+380 
-386 PIKWKSGLKLK
+386 
-397 LGEVQFKIPSES
+397 
-409 DVMWS
+409 
-414 YNGAPKGSVSVTG
+414 
-427 PIADSSGVFKE
+427 
-438 VTETYDVMKEI
+438 
-449 SDAPVTNPITGKETT
+449 
-464 YNKLVSDIYKKG
+464 
-476 YGYQG
+476 
-481 KNIFGLDIDHFKGV
+481 NIFGLEELGEKAEIFGEGSRKSGKGNRPDVRKVKAALEVAKDNFPEIANFKFVTDRYKIDGSQRQQLNMVVDTIKAYQNSTGNDKLANFLPENMGSYYTRVIEKGPKKLPGKPEQGLYIKMYNFGPEQIKYISD
-495 RDHPFK
+495 RITDETAQNFTSKDYK
-501 NLRAMDRRLN
+501 NLVTDVKKYRASVSSDKRQFTR
-511 ISLGAIDKTFD
+511 AIEMNADIKKLYDDKVIQNLIRGDLD
-522 NRNLKAKLKNEILGE
+522 NKAKKQILNRAVNLLGDDISVASKRLFMMAQSIAGTRPIDGIDVE
-537 LATTTGSNYN
+537 KDLGKKIIDTQRLVGKAGNGYAFSGLVYDHYGKVID
-547 QALKTYF
+547 QALNSPKGKSFIGYYQKEIR
-554 VNQATNVLDKGI
+554 NALDKGL
-566 VPTLATESPY
+566 VPDEIFSVTASARRGLEPY
-576 YSAVKNVYEQRNLP
+576 AIFTQALDADVNSRIKGASLDSLLSTTHRNLQNIFQGKTYDKLNTAEKKAVQDLVTTYENAKKDVVKDLKPSIKKTIQLPEFDLKNPPSKSIANYASYDKNLQSAFDKSYKNVGYSMKVT
-590 KGQKE
+590 KGMKTQKE
-595 LLEKSY
+595 FLDNLM
-601 QRAIKLENS
+601 
-610 LLKLSGQIDPD
+610 LKLSAQIDPD
-621 CAGAI
+621 CA
-626 KQASKDG
+626 QAVADG

-640 IGSREVCITK
+640 VGSPDFCKTK
-650 ARNYMSEEL
+650 ARNYISQEL
-659 IKGIGTQQNAKTSLI
+659 INGIGTQQNAKTSLI

-683 FLKQNLSPKELLK
+683 FLKQNLNPKELLK

>member
-29 PERAVEKQAIDD
+29 PERAIEKQAIDD
-41 FMKRNPMAGGGT
+41 FMKRNPMAGGGRINFYKGMSANRAPKKIKLKKPVT
-53 IAGGNI
+53 LTGKAGDRKLTAKQIDALDPNYLGDFEGGNLERAKKVYKSGTPGSVI
-59 QGEQIYDRFGFK
+59 DDAIEIRNII
-71 LPRFVTKDPNNK
+71 VNNK
-83 TKPYRVKIKKSE
+83 
-95 LNPEPFSGNFRTLK
+95 G
-109 EARAV
+109 
-114 ASKYKAGVKGP
+114 
-125 SVNLQLIENA
+125 
-135 QSVVDDYNKIVD
+135 
-147 KAVANRNLTGVGY
+147 
-160 FETYVKNKFPNK
+160 
-172 SDQTKILRR
+172 
-181 VYDNKIDYRDLTQV
+181 
-195 RKTLAKDLIN
+195 
-205 LAMEQEKI
+205 
-213 VPLQFVYDRLGA
+213 
-225 TRSAKL
+225 
-231 SSDLQQMVNKGLKN
+231 
-245 QTKIKVDRAIQS
+245 
-257 IVEADE
+257 
-263 IIDDSLMKT
+263 
-272 VADKIGRSYDGTTK
+272 
-286 KTGWKK
+286 
-292 AYKENSYYKK
+292 
-302 NKKILDYAFTAGGKS
+302 
-317 SRAPGM
+317 
-323 SLSEVLDDA
+323 
-332 KYKIGGGVTFSGK
+332 
-345 QTQFAG
+345 
-351 LRRYIFDYAKSHW
+351 
-364 HRNNFDGN
+364 
-372 PGKSLIEF
+372 
-380 YDKNGK
+380 
-386 PIKWKSGLKLK
+386 
-397 LGEVQFKIPSES
+397 
-409 DVMWS
+409 
-414 YNGAPKGSVSVTG
+414 
-427 PIADSSGVFKE
+427 
-438 VTETYDVMKEI
+438 
-449 SDAPVTNPITGKETT
+449 
-464 YNKLVSDIYKKG
+464 
-476 YGYQG
+476 
-481 KNIFGLDIDHFKGV
+481 NIFGLEELGEKAEIFGEGSRKSGKGNRPDVRKVKAALEVAKDNFPEIANFKFVTDRYKIDGSQRQQLNMVVDTIKAYQNSTGNDKLANFLPENMGSYYTRVIEKGPKKLPGKPEQGLYIKMYNFGPEQIKYISD
-495 RDHPFK
+495 RITDETAQNFTSKDYK
-501 NLRAMDRRLN
+501 NLVTDVKKYRASVSSDKRQFTR
-511 ISLGAIDKTFD
+511 AIEMNADIKKLYDDKVIQNLIRGDLD
-522 NRNLKAKLKNEILGE
+522 NKAKKQILNRAVNLLGDDISVASKRLFMMAQSIAGTRPIDGIDVE
-537 LATTTGSNYN
+537 KDLGKKIIDTQRLVGKAGNGYAFSGLVYDHYGKVID
-547 QALKTYF
+547 QALNSPKGKSFIGYYQKEIR
-554 VNQATNVLDKGI
+554 NALDKGL
-566 VPTLATESPY
+566 VPDEIFSVTASARRGLEPY
-576 YSAVKNVYEQRNLP
+576 AIFTQALDADVNSRIKGASLDSLLSTTHRNLQNIFQGKTYDKLNTAEKKAVQDLVTTYENAKKDVVKDLKPSIKKTIQLPEFDLKNPPSKSIANYASYDKNLQSAFDKSYKNVGYSMKVT
-590 KGQKE
+590 KGMKTQKE
-595 LLEKSY
+595 FLDNLM
-601 QRAIKLENS
+601 
-610 LLKLSGQIDPD
+610 LKLSAQIDPD
-621 CAGAI
+621 CA
-626 KQASKDG
+626 QAVADG

-640 IGSREVCITK
+640 VGSPDFCKTK
-650 ARNYMSEEL
+650 ARNYISQEL
-659 IKGIGTQQNAKTSLI
+659 INGIGTQQNAKTSLI